1 MDRNPRFG
9 EDIRFQSDA
18 RRVADLLWETCGTDF
33 SEIPPAYLATLR
45 HEYAD
50 GKVSMCELMDRIN
63 LGPDATYEEYCEV
76 FDKLLYV
83 EPSQFP
89 NPESVLEVK
98 TEELLVETQDFAEAF
113 DFAEDDNLSSN
124 VEKFLKKVIA
134 SVYTDGVSDV
144 SDAEGNPPSEAN
156 NYLLSEDGTQFSG
169 VFYDKGGSRKK
180 EFPFVISEQ
189 NGRWSISY

>member
-1 MDRNPRFG
+1 
-9 EDIRFQSDA
+9 
-18 RRVADLLWETCGTDF
+18 
-33 SEIPPAYLATLR
+33 
-45 HEYAD
+45 
-50 GKVSMCELMDRIN
+50 MCELIDRID

-83 EPSQFP
+83 EPGQFP

-98 TEELLVETQDFAEAF
+98 TGQLLVETQDFAEAF

-180 EFPFVISEQ
+180 EYPFVISEQ

>member
-9 EDIRFQSDA
+9 EDVRFQSDA

-33 SEIPPAYLATLR
+33 SEIPASYLATLR

-50 GKVSMCELMDRIN
+50 GKVSMCELMDRID

-89 NPESVLEVK
+89 NPDSVLAVK

-113 DFAEDDNLSSN
+113 DFAEDSNLSSN
-124 VEKFLKKVIA
+124 VEKFLRKVIA

-169 VFYDKGGSRKK
+169 IFYDKDGTKTK